1 LSASDDRRRIERAL
15 HDGVQQDLV
24 AVSVRLQLVR
34 LLAGDDLPAAVAL
47 LDEIG
52 TDVRGALERVQSL
65 ANEIYP
71 SVLDA
76 RGLPDAIRGAASA
89 ARVSATVEA
98 EGLGRY
104 PAEIEAGVY
113 FCCRALLQALDADAH
128 VTIRITG
135 DQHALRVEI
144 VGDLAAFDAQA
155 LLQGRIET
163 LGGVLSVGPGP
174 GRDTLVALTV
184 PLV

>member
-1 LSASDDRRRIERAL
+1 MSASDDRRRIERAL

-34 LLAGDDLPAAVAL
+34 LLAAEDLPAAVAL

-89 ARVSATVEA
+89 AHVSATVEA
-98 EGLGRY
+98 EGERY
-104 PAEIEAGVY
+104 PADVEAGVY
-113 FCCRALLQALDADAH
+113 FCCRALLQRLGADAH
-128 VTIRITG
+128 VTFRITA
-135 DQHALRVEI
+135 DERALRVEI
-144 VGDLAAFDAQA
+144 AGDFAGLDAQG
-155 LLQGRIET
+155 LLQGRPEI
-163 LGGVLSVGPGP
+163 LSGALSVDPAPDG
-174 GRDTLVALTV
+174 DTLVALTV
-184 PLV
+184 PLL

>member
-1 LSASDDRRRIERAL
+1 LSASDDRRSIERAL

-34 LLAGDDLPAAVAL
+34 HLAGHDLPSAVAL

-52 TDVRGALERVQSL
+52 ADVRGALERVQSL

-89 ARVSATVEA
+89 AHVSATVEA
-98 EGLGRY
+98 EGLARY
-104 PAEIEAGVY
+104 PAEIEARVY
-113 FCCRALLQALDADAH
+113 FSCRAVLQALAADAR
-128 VTIRITG
+128 VTIRIG
-135 DQHALRVEI
+135 QQEHALRAEI
-144 VGDLAAFDAQA
+144 AGDIDGFDAET
-155 LLQGRIET
+155 LLQGAIET
-163 LGGVLSVGPGP
+163 LGGVLSVDSAPDRG
-174 GRDTLVALTV
+174 TLIAVTV
-184 PLV
+184 PLS